1 MLLIVSTNGPFGVRW
16 EHGGELM
23 VLVASDLATE
33 RPDQVALRDDAVTL
47 GWGQVNDTLNRVVN
61 GLGELDLGPDRR
73 VAVLAENSAETVL
86 AHLGGLLAGASTVPV
101 NFHLNVD
108 EVTYIL
114 EDSGARVL
122 FVGPE
127 TAATGTEAARRA
139 GVPVVIG
146 WRTGDQPGVTSWEA
160 WLAAASPAEPST
172 DVEPRP
178 NLMYTSGTTGRPKGV
193 ELPPTMFAGG
203 GTMVEHV
210 AALAQSAFAAFG
222 THLVVGPMYH
232 TGPLSGVRL
241 LAAGV
246 PVVVLGRFDAEGVLQ
261 AIDTHRA
268 ESTVMVPTHFIRLL
282 ALPEDVRSRYD
293 VSSLRLVAHTGASCP
308 IDVKRRMI
316 EWFGPVLQDSYGAT
330 EVGTT
335 CTISSAEWLEHPGS
349 VGRAVP
355 PFRAIVIDD
364 DDQEVPPGT
373 EGRLYFEDA
382 TGRGIIYP
390 GDPEKSAQ
398 AHLRPGVFTLGEI
411 GYITDDGFVYITDR
425 FTDMIVSGGVNIY
438 PAESEQVLGDHPD
451 VADVAVIGVPN
462 RDMGEE
468 VKALVV
474 PADPARPPSS
484 EELIALVPG
493 ATGRLQVPALGG
505 HRRDGRPHGD
515 GQGEQA
521 RVAQAVLGD
530 RRHGPPADMSRR
542 LLSLA
547 AGTVLDVDPP
557 GPSTSPPAVASTLS
571 GSGST
576 RSHGRRRRPP
586 PSPQRLQASGITP
599 LDMEPV
605 ILGRDVTRGT
615 PSSTPRPSSACGTC
629 SWPADLPSGP
639 AVVDRARRTVPA
651 GRGTGVDPRAGVPAD
666 LHDRDARRCRC
677 RSSRRSVTRRR
688 PCSSTRCTWRARAA
702 RPPTWRPWRPAASLP
717 AARRCARRTTGRR
730 PGRAA

>member
-1 MLLIVSTNGPFGVRW
+1 
-16 EHGGELM
+16 M
-23 VLVASDLATE
+23 VLVASDLQTE
-33 RPDQVALRDDAVTL
+33 RPDQVALRDDTVTL
-47 GWGQVNDTLNRVVN
+47 GWGQVNDTLNRIVN
-61 GLGELDLGPDRR
+61 GLADLDLGPDRR
-73 VAVLAENSAETVL
+73 VAVLAENSVETVL

-101 NFHLNVD
+101 NFHLNAD

-127 TAATGTEAARRA
+127 TATTGTEAAQRA

-146 WRTGDQPGVTSWEA
+146 WRTKDQPGVTPWET
-160 WLAAASPAEPST
+160 WLEAASTDEPPT
-172 DVEPRP
+172 DVQPRP

-210 AALAQSAFAAFG
+210 AALGQSAFAAFG

-282 ALPEDVRSRYD
+282 ALPEDVRARYD

-335 CTISSAEWLEHPGS
+335 CTISSSEWLEHPGS

-364 DDQEVPPGT
+364 DDNEVAPGT

-438 PAESEQVLGDHPD
+438 PAESEQVLAEHPD
-451 VADVAVIGVPN
+451 VADIAVIGVPN

-474 PADPARPPSS
+474 PTDPARPPSS
-484 EELIALVPG
+484 ADLIAWCRERLASYKCPRSVDIVE
-493 ATGRLQVPALGG
+493 TVGRTAMGKVNKRELRKPYWETAGT
-505 HRRDGRPHGD
+505 
-515 GQGEQA
+515 
-521 RVAQAVLGD
+521 D
-530 RRHGPPADMSRR
+530 RR
-542 LLSLA
+542 
-547 AGTVLDVDPP
+547 
-557 GPSTSPPAVASTLS
+557 
-571 GSGST
+571 
-576 RSHGRRRRPP
+576 
-586 PSPQRLQASGITP
+586 
-599 LDMEPV
+599 
-605 ILGRDVTRGT
+605 
-615 PSSTPRPSSACGTC
+615 
-629 SWPADLPSGP
+629 
-639 AVVDRARRTVPA
+639 
-651 GRGTGVDPRAGVPAD
+651 
-666 LHDRDARRCRC
+666 
-677 RSSRRSVTRRR
+677 
-688 PCSSTRCTWRARAA
+688 
-702 RPPTWRPWRPAASLP
+702 
-717 AARRCARRTTGRR
+717 
-730 PGRAA
+730 